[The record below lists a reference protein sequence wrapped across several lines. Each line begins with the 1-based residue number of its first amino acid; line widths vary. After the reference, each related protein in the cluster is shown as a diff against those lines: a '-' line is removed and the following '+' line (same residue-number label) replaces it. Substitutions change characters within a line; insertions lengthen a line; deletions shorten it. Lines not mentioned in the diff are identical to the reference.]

1 MEDLKMMAQPISKSQ
16 LRRLQTLYG
25 QLAAHAIEGNSRE
38 SRLSWASDQ
47 VGRRIESFSALTGD
61 EARRLIDGLQGQLG
75 VKAPSTKRLDRD
87 SAHRAGTDGR
97 HESPYKDQPQLV
109 APVDLDVITSYYVRL
124 GWTREQFDA
133 WLSSTRSP
141 LKGRAHPKIVTL
153 ADANRVRWALK
164 GMLQNR
170 GLWNERVA

>member
-1 MEDLKMMAQPISKSQ
+1 MANYLISKSQ

-25 QLAAHAIEGNSRE
+25 QLAAHAVEGSDRA
-38 SRLSWASDQ
+38 SRLGWASDQ
-47 VGRRIESFSALTGD
+47 VGRTIGSFSELTSD

-75 VKAPSTKRLDRD
+75 VRAPATKRLKSDT
-87 SAHRAGTDGR
+87 AHRAGTDGR
-97 HESPYKDQPQLV
+97 RGSPYSDQPQLV
-109 APVDLDVITSYYVRL
+109 APADLDVITSFYMRL

-133 WLSSTRSP
+133 WLSSSRSP
-141 LKGRAHPKIVTL
+141 LKGRAHPRIVTL

-170 GLWNERVA
+170 GLWTERVA